1 MSSSDINDLHKV
13 WLKFLNTTKTEDG
26 ENWLDIF
33 LIKYLSLL
41 CGPNVNIN
49 NSFSFQWKS
58 SGNILAHQLLSDM
71 YQICETVKANSLH
84 DTDNANV
91 SQPFKRYL
99 LEGRGWKIL
108 WTLENI
114 GIQNLLCLKDLIK
127 LLVLHVP
134 VLLSLPVCTSSVPAC
149 LQRKPKD
156 LPLSSCFILSKR
168 IKHVPYN
175 IDSRWPD
182 NCVPKKKRTLFGKKR
197 IRRKRLKVL
206 EKDSSSSSGDDQVL
220 FEPCAIPASQL
231 RTLQKVHRINSAS
244 VPKSLSEVDESDQEP
259 PLMDLSLPIQLQDFK
274 CYTIS
279 VMDYMHFILNLFQE
293 SAQLDHRNSE
303 YTSCSAQLILE
314 FSLNTLKDI
323 HNGRYSFQ
331 GWLKEDIHSIRDQL
345 LKLVFLAATVTYS
358 GLNYTGAPN
367 ENEVISTLLNISDEI
382 ICLQSRNTST
392 IFISDV
398 IKGCL
403 MLINNTIAIC
413 SEDYAKI
420 ICIVRTFY
428 ENGAS
433 ICYYVIS
440 SLDKECENKPE
451 NNDVFTIISLIKSI
465 IIFLKYEKVSTLYSG
480 NSSANNFVKDSV
492 HHHNDLFGPSASYI
506 DSSKEPVC
514 CIGSMSCILLKIFN
528 LPVSKYTSNEVIK
541 QLKMCGICCCLNPGF
556 ILNILFSR
564 FNNFDFETQHLTLLL
579 LEKSLFPQLGLIGM
593 PNQCSCCSARLNQSE
608 NMTLP
613 ILEKYNVSHS
623 HRVKEINLNMGT
635 TFWNSFNVYGDLLN
649 SCAIETLE
657 NITKHLIQ
665 IFADGANEF
674 KRQLFIKVILPQFL
688 HLSTNEHFS
697 SPSQKIKSKCFLYI
711 LQLVLSENSLSVIF
725 VNFGGIPNL
734 YPFLQI
740 SEFRSLSLR
749 ALKILISSENEVNEE
764 IDFTNSYST
773 MMHLPASVTFSDFLL
788 EHTQLFSENLGV
800 LLSGAEQFET
810 DRMSNMNSPTG
821 NVDNNIDSEER
832 IHFICDLWKCYK
844 EILSSIKN
852 DYFYRMSEKAF
863 DSGYNLFI
871 MLLKNLNRI
880 LSLQD
885 FSKKPDVAK
894 NLLLLIQSLL
904 TVCIKTQKEIS
915 TKIAVLETVKNN
927 LKVQSPKSPEYQILL
942 FEFILK
948 CCFYSAPVI
957 SSIQYQCKGRTTSS
971 TEVID
976 GITSSDKEITDVGSY
991 GESYAGDTEGS
1002 SSGIFQSST
1011 RYEITH
1017 QSFIE
1022 HGEVVKM
1029 LFELL
1034 MHFQRDDTSNWLPSA
1049 LYLVQSIIK
1058 LCQECEMN
1066 KIVLC
1071 QQGMPTM
1078 LIESFSCSLKSH
1090 EDNFYDYQKATLE
1103 LYVLLAQHSI
1113 QPADLRKLISFFK
1126 SPFAPT
1132 ALILKSLNILID
1144 NIVLQPVWSISFPCP
1159 RKLTSNNKR
1168 LKKRLKMV
1176 YNIYNQY
1183 ASYDNSLCAWTYSAL
1198 CFPVTEDT
1206 RWNSFNKGFS
1216 FTLWMKLDSLDHLCP
1231 FLMTESNRNS
1241 IFYKRQIS
1249 GGDDDKDL
1257 FENCAHM
1264 FHIISVGS
1272 NKFLLELWYDIY
1284 EKDLIVRIISCN
1296 NGEVTCLSKGIFKS
1310 VLQINIWHHLA
1321 LNYSENVNKST
1332 INSRVQIVLDGSKEN
1347 VLNLSFKRSGANILN
1362 NCYILLGHSESY
1374 SEDAIT
1380 PAYSVGNFMFFKG
1393 DILSR
1398 DIIYYLS
1405 CLGPNMTNITDCALQ
1420 KRNFFIPKQNL
1431 HQSVASLISLDVF
1444 VGIKT
1449 PSLVSL
1455 QNSLLCSYIAEKE
1468 DSYLV
1473 YPSLSRG
1480 FFPLRYTLSGN
1491 SKISSSQDALPLE
1504 LQVLSTGYISC
1515 AEHHDFQYA
1524 LQRAGGITIFLFL
1537 FAYILEHENSRR
1549 DLPDV
1554 LNLILKLIN
1563 KNTIF
1568 AEDFIQIKGY
1578 ELLTQMIISKKCII
1592 THELFQILQQNCV
1605 TCFSQN
1611 KEIRNSNIQKFGKP
1625 SIISNAAIFSL
1636 MLKSIAFARNATLDV
1651 QFSLFS
1657 CLDSLLTPKFANVII
1672 NIEQINYVHTLKTL
1686 LWLLKYNH
1694 CPSTSITPVDFLHHR
1709 CTIDVIYYQFLDD
1722 VKFAWWLGQ
1731 DPSHKKYNSVV
1742 WLDTTKKINKCTGNS

>member
-1 MSSSDINDLHKV
+1 
-13 WLKFLNTTKTEDG
+13 
-26 ENWLDIF
+26 
-33 LIKYLSLL
+33 
-41 CGPNVNIN
+41 
-49 NSFSFQWKS
+49 
-58 SGNILAHQLLSDM
+58 M

-84 DTDNANV
+84 DIDNANV

-134 VLLSLPVCTSSVPAC
+134 VLLSLPVCISSVPAC
-149 LQRKPKD
+149 LQRKPKC
-156 LPLSSCFILSKR
+156 LPLSSCFLLSKR

-175 IDSRWPD
+175 IDLRWPD

-197 IRRKRLKVL
+197 IRRKRLKIL

-231 RTLQKVHRINSAS
+231 RTLQKVHRINSTS

-303 YTSCSAQLILE
+303 YTSCSAPLILE

-358 GLNYTGAPN
+358 GLSYTGAPN

-382 ICLQSRNTST
+382 ICLQSRSTST
-392 IFISDV
+392 VFISDV
-398 IKGCL
+398 IK
-403 MLINNTIAIC
+403 
-413 SEDYAKI
+413 
-420 ICIVRTFY
+420 
-428 ENGAS
+428 
-433 ICYYVIS
+433 
-440 SLDKECENKPE
+440 DKECENKSE
-451 NNDVFTIISLIKSI
+451 NNDVCTIISLIKSI
-465 IIFLKYEKVSTLYSG
+465 VIFLKYEKVSALYSG
-480 NSSANNFVKDSV
+480 NSSANISVKDSV

-556 ILNILFSR
+556 VLNILFSR

-593 PNQCSCCSARLNQSE
+593 QNQCSCCSTRLNQSE

-688 HLSTNEHFS
+688 HLSTSEHFS

-773 MMHLPASVTFSDFLL
+773 MMHLPASVTFCDFLL

-810 DRMSNMNSPTG
+810 DRMSNVNSLTA
-821 NVDNNIDSEER
+821 NINNCVDSEGR

-844 EILSSIKN
+844 EVLSSIKN

-871 MLLKNLNRI
+871 TLLKNLNRI

-885 FSKKPDVAK
+885 FSKEPDVAK

-904 TVCIKTQKEIS
+904 TVSIKTQKEIS

-1002 SSGIFQSST
+1002 SS
-1011 RYEITH
+1011 
-1017 QSFIE
+1017 
-1022 HGEVVKM
+1022 M
-1029 LFELL
+1029 
-1034 MHFQRDDTSNWLPSA
+1034 
-1049 LYLVQSIIK
+1049 
-1058 LCQECEMN
+1058 
-1066 KIVLC
+1066 
-1071 QQGMPTM
+1071 
-1078 LIESFSCSLKSH
+1078 
-1090 EDNFYDYQKATLE
+1090 
-1103 LYVLLAQHSI
+1103 
-1113 QPADLRKLISFFK
+1113 
-1126 SPFAPT
+1126 
-1132 ALILKSLNILID
+1132 
-1144 NIVLQPVWSISFPCP
+1144 
-1159 RKLTSNNKR
+1159 
-1168 LKKRLKMV
+1168 
-1176 YNIYNQY
+1176 
-1183 ASYDNSLCAWTYSAL
+1183 
-1198 CFPVTEDT
+1198 
-1206 RWNSFNKGFS
+1206 
-1216 FTLWMKLDSLDHLCP
+1216 
-1231 FLMTESNRNS
+1231 
-1241 IFYKRQIS
+1241 
-1249 GGDDDKDL
+1249 
-1257 FENCAHM
+1257 
-1264 FHIISVGS
+1264 
-1272 NKFLLELWYDIY
+1272 
-1284 EKDLIVRIISCN
+1284 
-1296 NGEVTCLSKGIFKS
+1296 
-1310 VLQINIWHHLA
+1310 
-1321 LNYSENVNKST
+1321 
-1332 INSRVQIVLDGSKEN
+1332 
-1347 VLNLSFKRSGANILN
+1347 
-1362 NCYILLGHSESY
+1362 
-1374 SEDAIT
+1374 
-1380 PAYSVGNFMFFKG
+1380 
-1393 DILSR
+1393 
-1398 DIIYYLS
+1398 
-1405 CLGPNMTNITDCALQ
+1405 
-1420 KRNFFIPKQNL
+1420 
-1431 HQSVASLISLDVF
+1431 
-1444 VGIKT
+1444 
-1449 PSLVSL
+1449 
-1455 QNSLLCSYIAEKE
+1455 
-1468 DSYLV
+1468 
-1473 YPSLSRG
+1473 
-1480 FFPLRYTLSGN
+1480 
-1491 SKISSSQDALPLE
+1491 
-1504 LQVLSTGYISC
+1504 
-1515 AEHHDFQYA
+1515 
-1524 LQRAGGITIFLFL
+1524 
-1537 FAYILEHENSRR
+1537 
-1549 DLPDV
+1549 
-1554 LNLILKLIN
+1554 
-1563 KNTIF
+1563 
-1568 AEDFIQIKGY
+1568 
-1578 ELLTQMIISKKCII
+1578 
-1592 THELFQILQQNCV
+1592 
-1605 TCFSQN
+1605 
-1611 KEIRNSNIQKFGKP
+1611 
-1625 SIISNAAIFSL
+1625 
-1636 MLKSIAFARNATLDV
+1636 
-1651 QFSLFS
+1651 
-1657 CLDSLLTPKFANVII
+1657 
-1672 NIEQINYVHTLKTL
+1672 
-1686 LWLLKYNH
+1686 
-1694 CPSTSITPVDFLHHR
+1694 
-1709 CTIDVIYYQFLDD
+1709 
-1722 VKFAWWLGQ
+1722 
-1731 DPSHKKYNSVV
+1731 
-1742 WLDTTKKINKCTGNS
+1742 